1 MSQYAGSWLECV
13 IAKLQAN
20 KGKWRRIAQ
29 ETGVPYDTLT
39 KIALS
44 RVTDPRVSNVQALHD
59 YFVKVDAS
67 VPAANRG
74 ELIPA
79 QTIAC

>member
-1 MSQYAGSWLECV
+1 MSQSAGSWLEGV
-13 IAKLQAN
+13 VTKLQAN
-20 KGKWRRIAQ
+20 KGKWRHIAR

-44 RVTDPRVSNVQALHD
+44 RVSDPRVSNVQALHD
-59 YFVKVDAS
+59 YFAKAEELAS
-67 VPAANRG
+67 RCDGGDSMPV
-74 ELIPA
+74 

>member
-1 MSQYAGSWLECV
+1 MSQRVSSWLEFV
-13 IAKLQAN
+13 IEQLHKN

-29 ETGVPYDTLT
+29 DAGVPYDTLT

-59 YFVKVDAS
+59 YFVRAEASCAS
-67 VPAANRG
+67 VRTGEPIPVTTAA
-74 ELIPA
+74 
-79 QTIAC
+79 

>member
-1 MSQYAGSWLECV
+1 MSQCVGSWLECV

-59 YFVKVDAS
+59 YFVKVEAS
-67 VPAANRG
+67 APAESSG

-79 QTIAC
+79 RTVAS